1 MPDADK
7 DLNLPPTTP
16 PTPEAKAVSAQS
28 DETPKPAAPPKP
40 PVAPRGLTT
49 NSDNAT
55 HSPSTHPL
63 PGTNPTLGRKS
74 IPVISRI
81 VGEEVETAQ
90 VEQETAFACPN
101 CGQESRPGELACS
114 RCGYVFSAVGRTHK
128 IADVAQGNKTTKPA
142 GAILNDE
149 GQPVTFEIGRESVT
163 IVINETL
170 VVGRG
175 AGLPDDLQPGLDL
188 TRFGA
193 EEMGV
198 SRRHLRLRRRGTLI
212 YVSDM
217 SSTNGTQ
224 LNGRKLI
231 PDGERLIRNGDELRL
246 GQLVMRVKF

>member
-7 DLNLPPTTP
+7 DLNLPLTPPPTTETKSVSAQPDPTPSPTDPNAASPTGQVTTP
-16 PTPEAKAVSAQS
+16 PT
-28 DETPKPAAPPKP
+28 
-40 PVAPRGLTT
+40 
-49 NSDNAT
+49 N
-55 HSPSTHPL
+55 PL

-74 IPVISRI
+74 ITVISRI

-90 VEQETAFACPN
+90 VEQDSAFACPN
-101 CGQESRPGELACS
+101 CGTESRPGELACS
-114 RCGYVFSAVGRTHK
+114 HCGYVFSGIGRTHK
-128 IADVAQGNKTTKPA
+128 IANVAQGSKTTKPA
-142 GAILNDE
+142 GSILNDE
-149 GQPVTFEIGRESVT
+149 GKPVTFEVGGESVV
-163 IVINETL
+163 IVINDTL

-175 AGLPDDLQPGLDL
+175 AGLPEDLQPGLDL

-231 PDGERLIRNGDELRL
+231 PDGERLIRTGDELRL
-246 GQLVMRVKF
+246 GQLVLRVKF